1 MNILVAI
8 SRVPDTTTKIIV
20 GSDSKSIDNNNVK
33 FILNPYDEFALEE
46 ALRIKEKNGGTVTAI
61 TVGSD
66 LNAETLRNAL
76 AMGAD
81 NAVLIKS
88 TDEFDSYFVA
98 KNIAEYA
105 AKTNPDIIF
114 LGKQSIDFDSLQI
127 PSYLAEFLNLPL
139 ITIVTKIDI
148 NGNEV
153 TAEREIEGGKEIVTS
168 TLPCI
173 FSAQK
178 GLNNPRYPK
187 LPDIMKAKKKPIE
200 EIPAIMTENL
210 VEVTKME
217 IPLRTRLNKIFGDTD
232 EDIRTVVKL
241 LHEEAKVI

>member
-20 GSDSKSIDNNNVK
+20 GSDGKTIDNNNIK

-46 ALRIKEKNGGTVTAI
+46 ALRIKEKIGGTVTAI
-61 TVGSD
+61 TVGND

-81 NAVLIKS
+81 NAVLIK
-88 TDEFDSYFVA
+88 TDSDFDSYFVA
-98 KNIAEYA
+98 KNIADYA
-105 AKTNPDIIF
+105 GKATPDIIL

-139 ITIVTKIDI
+139 VTIATKIDI

-153 TAEREIEGGKEIVTS
+153 TAEREIEGGKEVVKTS
-168 TLPCI
+168 LPCI

-178 GLNNPRYPK
+178 GLNIPRYPK

-200 EIPAIMTENL
+200 EIAASDYDNL
-210 VEVTKME
+210 VEITKME
-217 IPLRTRLNKIFGDTD
+217 IPSRSRLNKIFADSD
-232 EDIRTVVKL
+232 EDIQNVVKL